1 MLASLPGALPDL
13 VFRCRS
19 WLIQRRAPA
28 FAAVACALM
37 AFVLFADANRR
48 TARVPLFSVPLHP
61 TQALE
66 VEKALLLWNEPFTSD
81 AQHTQIFVRASRRR
95 DVALRLTLA
104 GLPHGYVPTSADVMQ
119 DPPPAFA
126 PQSVIDDRRRAGI
139 QGDLVWALRR
149 LPGIA
154 DASVVIAPAQDDPLA
169 GVAASPPSASV
180 QVLMQPGV
188 HLTATESEGIKRYV
202 AAAYPGLTPQRVVL
216 VDDAGLAAATPA
228 PDTLAVR
235 EMRVQNAIQ
244 TALDAVFGLGAAV
257 VRVSLRPP
265 PERFSIHRTVVTP
278 HGVVESDRSSESGA
292 DAAKHFL
299 RQRDH
304 SRFAFDTTEE
314 TRSTVVAGAVAHL
327 SVAVFLDAHRVGVAA
342 PEQVAS
348 LVRAAAG
355 ADLSRGDEVV
365 VRALNF
371 SQPPSV
377 DGRDAFTVWRRR
389 TWVRAAVVAAF
400 VGIVGTAGLAYRTLC
415 GAAPDAEIARRVH
428 RTLRAESPQT
438 AAYVLGALPA
448 RLRSRILAEYHGVQR
463 DAILLYLRDHSRH
476 G

>member
-228 PDTLAVR
+228 PDALAAR
-235 EMRVQNAIQ
+235 ELRVQNAIQ

-265 PERFSIHRTVVTP
+265 AEQVSMHRTVVTP
-278 HGVVESDRSSESGA
+278 HGLVESDRSSESGT

-299 RQRDH
+299 RQHEH
-304 SRFAFDTTEE
+304 SRFAYDTTEE
-314 TRSTVVAGAVAHL
+314 TRSTVVGGAVAHL
-327 SVAVFLDAHRVGVAA
+327 SVAVFLNTHRVVATA

-348 LVRAAAG
+348 FVRAAAG
-355 ADLSRGDEVV
+355 ADLSRGDDVV
-365 VRALNF
+365 VSALTF

-377 DGRDAFTVWRRR
+377 TGRDAFAAWRRR
-389 TWVRAAVVAAF
+389 SWVRAAAVVA
-400 VGIVGTAGLAYRTLC
+400 VIGIACTAGLAYRALR
-415 GAAPDAEIARRVH
+415 GAPDAQIARGVH